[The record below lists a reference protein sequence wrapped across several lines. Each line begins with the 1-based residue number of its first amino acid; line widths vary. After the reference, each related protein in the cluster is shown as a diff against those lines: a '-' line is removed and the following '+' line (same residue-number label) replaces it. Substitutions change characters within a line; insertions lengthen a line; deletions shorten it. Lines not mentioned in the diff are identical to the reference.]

1 MILQKLGAI
10 SPINISAH
18 LNVIDSAASQQRKQR
33 FQTASEK
40 HSLINCDSEC
50 GDSLKLHNYPK
61 QRDRGV
67 NPAHCR

>member
-10 SPINISAH
+10 SPDNISAR
-18 LNVIDSAASQQRKQR
+18 LNVIDSAAQQPQKQR
-33 FQTASEK
+33 FQTASET
-40 HSLINCDSEC
+40 HSLINCGSEC

-61 QRDRGV
+61 RRDRGV